1 MAQHKSA
8 EKRTRVSK
16 RREDR
21 NIQWKSRLRRA
32 VKRVRALREKEKAA
46 AELKKTIRLLDQL
59 AAKRIIH
66 RNKAANAKSR
76 LTRFVNT
83 LK

>member
-46 AELKKTIRLLDQL
+46 AELRKTIRLLDQL

>member
-32 VKRVRALREKEKAA
+32 VKRVRALREKGKAA